1 MGITYF
7 CLNVPCVIKSNF
19 KNEIKITMG
28 SNKKK
33 VGNWLEDC
41 NCWLRV
47 YKNQEEKSKFW

>member
-19 KNEIKITMG
+19 LKNEIKITMG
-28 SNKKK
+28 SNKK

-41 NCWLRV
+41 SADSDLL
-47 YKNQEEKSKFW
+47 KSLHEKSKF